1 MNNSFDT
8 LNIDTPEN
16 VTFSYE
22 IAGIGSRFL
31 AALVDTLLLGLLEV
45 IVIGTA
51 LLIFLQ
57 LNRSNSGVALVGSGS
72 EVSMWALGIL
82 TFIAFWFFWGYYIF
96 FEIFWNGQTP
106 GKRFIGLRVI
116 RMDGT
121 PVTFSEVVI
130 RNLVRTLDLLPMAY
144 GVGVITMF
152 INSKSCRL
160 GDLAAR
166 TVVVLDSPASLHHTP
181 IQVQNELSM
190 LRRNAP
196 LPADFPLEKISDQ
209 DMQVLDSFLSRRGQ
223 LANRKDL
230 ALYLLRSLY
239 KRLELATLDPAFE
252 ADPEH
257 ALVVI
262 YQAKQI
268 FEAGRSE
275 IK

>member
-31 AALVDTLLLGLLEV
+31 AALVDTLLLGLLQV

-51 LLIFLQ
+51 ILILLQFGA
-57 LNRSNSGVALVGSGS
+57 SNSGSPLADFGSQ
-72 EVSMWALGIL
+72 VPVWALGIL
-82 TFIAFWFFWGYYIF
+82 AFISFLFFWGYYIF

-106 GKRFIGLRVI
+106 GKRWIGLRVI

-121 PVTFSEVVI
+121 PVTFIEVVI
-130 RNLVRTLDLLPMAY
+130 RNLVRTLDLLPTAY

-152 INSKSCRL
+152 ISARSCRL

-166 TVVVLDSPASLHHTP
+166 TVVVYDSRASLHHVP
-181 IQVQNELSM
+181 FQVQDGVSM
-190 LRRNAP
+190 LHGNAP
-196 LPADFPLEKISDQ
+196 LPPDFPLEKISDQ
-209 DMQVLDSFLSRRGQ
+209 DLQVLDSFLSRRGQ

-230 ALYLLRSLY
+230 ALYLLRSLCT
-239 KRLELATLDPAFE
+239 RLGLAALDPAFE

-262 YQAKQI
+262 YRAKKDLN
-268 FEAGRSE
+268 S
-275 IK
+275 K